1 MKRDLRITCALF
13 VMLLCAFFNA
23 NGVAQAQVDE
33 QYVISARA
41 GGVNLVSGNVS
52 ATRRGSGQQQA
63 LTSGQNLESGDA
75 VRTGAGGRV
84 EVLLSPGAYLRAA
97 ENSEFELTDTALDT
111 LRVRLISGSA
121 VVEAAGADD
130 ARLFL
135 EVATPQAKV
144 TIDRKGLYR
153 FNILPDGA
161 TEVLV
166 RKGQV
171 LVGGDHTAA
180 VKVKD
185 GKKATVVRGGE
196 VAVVKFDKKEQDAF
210 DSWSGQ
216 RAEQLASASRKLSR
230 DRLAS
235 SYAGNRNSSLWGRG
249 GSRSLG
255 GLWVY
260 DPFFGYQ
267 TFSPFYHG
275 WSSPYGHSYWSG
287 FGFPTHRHNLFGGR
301 HTGRTTS
308 IFIGIS
314 PHRHRTHRHRR
325 H

>member
-1 MKRDLRITCALF
+1 MKRDLRITCS
-13 VMLLCAFFNA
+13 MLVIMLCAFFNA
-23 NGVAQAQVDE
+23 EGVARAQVSE

-52 ATRRGSGQQQA
+52 VIRGGSGQQQA
-63 LTSGQNLESGDA
+63 LTTGQNLESGDA

-97 ENSEFELTDTALDT
+97 ENSEFELTDAALDT
-111 LRVRLISGSA
+111 LRVKLISGSA
-121 VVEAAGADD
+121 VVEAAGADG

-135 EVATPQAKV
+135 EVATPQAQV
-144 TIDRKGLYR
+144 TIDRKGIYR
-153 FNILPDGA
+153 FNVPSGGV
-161 TEVLV
+161 TEILV
-166 RKGQV
+166 RKGEAR
-171 LVGGDHTAA
+171 VGGDRSAA

-185 GKKATVVRGGE
+185 GKKATMARGGE
-196 VAVVKFDKKEQDAF
+196 VAVAKFDKKDQDAF

-216 RAEQLASASRKLSR
+216 RAEQLASASRKLSS

-235 SYAGNRNSSLWGRG
+235 SYASNQNNSLWGRG

-287 FGFPTHRHNLFGGR
+287 FGFPTHRHSLFGGR
-301 HTGRTTS
+301 YIGRTTS